1 MSKHPHFL
9 IAVTVGV
16 GIQPTAIAVVEQE
29 VLKDDRWHEETGVLR
44 LKHLERME
52 LSASYPDIVARISML
67 LETPEIKDGER
78 CGGAQVV
85 LDVTG
90 SGRAIVGLFER
101 AEIKPVVVTIT
112 GAGVRE
118 EQIKFNDWRV
128 PKVELVGALRV
139 VYETRRLKM
148 AKDIAL
154 LPTLVNEIRD
164 FKMRPPRIDPSA
176 PETWRDGQFD
186 DLVFAVALAVWRA
199 DRHVPTPQVIRDE
212 WDRRPSNLHAQRTKY
227 SWMGG

>member
-1 MSKHPHFL
+1 MSKHAHFL

-29 VLKDDRWHEETGVLR
+29 VLKSNGWRLETGALR
-44 LKHLERME
+44 LKHLERMP
-52 LSASYPDIVARISML
+52 LDASYPDIAARVSTL

-85 LDVTG
+85 IDVTG
-90 SGRAIVGLFER
+90 SGRAILKLFER
-101 AEIKPVVVTIT
+101 VEIEPVVVTIT

-118 EQIKFNDWRV
+118 EHKFNDWRV
-128 PKVELVGALRV
+128 PKVELIGALRV

-148 AKDIAL
+148 AKDIDL
-154 LPTLVNEIRD
+154 VQTLVSELRE

-186 DLVFAVALAVWRA
+186 DLVFAVALVAWRA
-199 DRHVPTPQVIRDE
+199 DRHVPTPQEIRDE
-212 WDRRPSNLHAQRTKY
+212 YDKRPREMSSFWAT
-227 SWMGG
+227 

>member
-1 MSKHPHFL
+1 MSKHAHFL

-29 VLKDDRWHEETGVLR
+29 VLKSHGWLLETGALR
-44 LKHLERME
+44 LKHLERMP
-52 LSASYPDIVARISML
+52 LDASYPDIAARVSTL

-85 LDVTG
+85 IDVTG
-90 SGRAIVGLFER
+90 SGRAILELFER
-101 AEIKPVVVTIT
+101 VEIEPVVVTIT
-112 GAGVRE
+112 SAGVRE
-118 EQIKFNDWRV
+118 DQVGFNDWRV
-128 PKVELVGALRV
+128 PKVELIGALRV

-148 AKDIAL
+148 AKDIDL
-154 LPTLVNEIRD
+154 VQTLVSELRE

-186 DLVFAVALAVWRA
+186 DLVFAVALVAWRA
-199 DRHVPTPQVIRDE
+199 DRDVPTAQEIRDRY
-212 WDRRPSNLHAQRTKY
+212 DKMSRRLDTGRKD
-227 SWMGG
+227 SWMSN

>member
-1 MSKHPHFL
+1 MSKHAHFL

-29 VLKDDRWHEETGVLR
+29 VLKSHGWLLETSALR
-44 LKHLERME
+44 LKHLERMP
-52 LSASYPDIVARISML
+52 LDASYPDIAARVSTL

-85 LDVTG
+85 IDVTG
-90 SGRAIVGLFER
+90 SGRAILELFER
-101 AEIKPVVVTIT
+101 VEIEPVVVTIT
-112 GAGVRE
+112 SAGVRE
-118 EQIKFNDWRV
+118 DQVAFNDWRV
-128 PKVELVGALRV
+128 PKVELIGALRV

-148 AKDIAL
+148 AKDIDL
-154 LPTLVNEIRD
+154 VQTLVSELRE

-186 DLVFAVALAVWRA
+186 DLVFAVALVAWRA
-199 DRHVPTPQVIRDE
+199 DRDVPTPQEIRDRY
-212 WDRRPSNLHAQRTKY
+212 DKMSRRLDTGRKDPWMSN
-227 SWMGG
+227 

>member
-1 MSKHPHFL
+1 MSKHAHLL

-29 VLKDDRWHEETGVLR
+29 VLKSNGWRLETGALR
-44 LKHLERME
+44 LKHLERMP
-52 LSASYPDIVARISML
+52 LDASYPDIAARVSTL
-67 LETPEIKDGER
+67 LETPEIKDGEG

-85 LDVTG
+85 IDVTG
-90 SGRAIVGLFER
+90 SGRAILKLFER
-101 AEIKPVVVTIT
+101 VEIEPVVVTIT

-118 EQIKFNDWRV
+118 EHKFNDWRV
-128 PKVELVGALRV
+128 PKVELIGALRV

-148 AKDIAL
+148 AKDIDL
-154 LPTLVNEIRD
+154 VQTLVSELRE

-186 DLVFAVALAVWRA
+186 DLVFAVALVAWRA
-199 DRHVPTPQVIRDE
+199 DRHVPTPQEIRDE
-212 WDRRPSNLHAQRTKY
+212 YDKRPREMPSFWAT
-227 SWMGG
+227 